1 MSFLYVYGAA
11 RTLHAESGS
20 LLCADMPEEA
30 ALKIEAASQERLGD
44 MTQGLCL
51 NTAVCLTADAFLPR
65 CALPL
70 CACRTLGAVLLW
82 SPGLFS
88 ARDVFD
94 NTFLKV
100 SLSPARRAVFMPV
113 SH

>member
-11 RTLHAESGS
+11 RTLHAESGP

-51 NTAVCLTADAFLPR
+51 NTAVRLTADAFLPR
-65 CALPL
+65 
-70 CACRTLGAVLLW
+70 
-82 SPGLFS
+82 
-88 ARDVFD
+88 
-94 NTFLKV
+94 
-100 SLSPARRAVFMPV
+100 AVFLCVHAEPLELCCCGRQGYFQPGMCLTIH
-113 SH
+113 S